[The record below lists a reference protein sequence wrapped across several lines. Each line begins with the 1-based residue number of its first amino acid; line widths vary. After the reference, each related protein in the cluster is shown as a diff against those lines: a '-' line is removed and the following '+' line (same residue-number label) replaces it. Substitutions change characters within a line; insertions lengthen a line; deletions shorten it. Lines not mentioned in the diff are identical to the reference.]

1 MQTSQPA
8 SNPYNDAMNEVFG
21 RLPVHVQDVLL
32 LGAIPH
38 VLDAGLAKLLFPEE
52 TEADVKIIRSFGFT
66 SEPRTGQIEYHSL
79 ARCYL
84 LALWTT
90 RDPDRFRRMSGM
102 LAREYRRRLET
113 SPADSTLHASEW
125 LFHNLA
131 VDPAGGMT
139 LLSNLFDELLESR
152 EMGSAERLLHLVEEQ
167 RAWIGSQSVWLEYFG
182 YSLAYNHYQE
192 LDQPA
197 LEKIITEQGSSLLA
211 ANCLRLLGRNAVR
224 KQQWANG
231 RDFLLKALKICH
243 TLDNAYTRALAHM
256 DLGDLFQNLV
266 ESSGGI
272 LVEARELDTPL
283 RVLYYALSRGPLW
296 IYRLLAEQVNWLP
309 NLYSMNYQNWV
320 ALHFLRLA
328 LRNYRSA
335 EKQFKQLQ
343 NRRGQ
348 IEIANRMAGLLFT
361 LSYTGSAERLCRD
374 ALKAGMVKNS
384 PYYAARFESILG
396 QAAMQHKN
404 LEMACEKLSNSL
416 EIFERYGDWEN
427 AARVAQNLGEACE
440 KEGKAELALDAYRRC
455 LESSRNSRNGLQQ
468 TEMAY
473 RLEKLARKPALSDS
487 LRQRIMDVRQT
498 IRSLVFMDRY
508 PGPVQE
514 SFRRLSRYLTL
525 PSILL
530 ILLFTVAIAFGAF
543 ISASFLTGESQ
554 VPYLDP
560 IVWWTQAIFLVAW
573 ILLPL
578 LALWGYNLTYALLGH
593 FVILGLGFTRV
604 DEAQPN
610 LFVLDD
616 QAISQQNWAGGS
628 KKKIAWENVQTA
640 VIDNRV
646 LFSRPMT
653 FSSNILLRDNETSL
667 LLPASTFRYLELEKE
682 VARQLTDRQP
692 PVQIIK
698 SRLQILEWSSLLSSL
713 LMGVLLAAIIVISQN
728 LFSCYGAEVPQG
740 ADCPEANRLYYMPIL
755 PLGMF
760 FTSLI
765 FGIVSLARWLSANWR
780 IKKASKT

>member
-8 SNPYNDAMNEVFG
+8 PNPYNDAMNEVFG

-32 LGAIPH
+32 LGVIPH
-38 VLDAGLAKLLFPEE
+38 VLDAELAKLLFPEE
-52 TEADVKIIRSFGFT
+52 TEADVKIVRSFGFT
-66 SEPRTGQIEYHSL
+66 SEPRAGQIEYHNL
-79 ARCYL
+79 ARRYL
-84 LALWTT
+84 LDLWMI
-90 RDPDRFRRMSGM
+90 RDPDQFRRMSGV

-131 VDPAGGMT
+131 VDPAGGMS
-139 LLSNLFDELLESR
+139 LVSNLFDELLESR
-152 EMGSAERLLHLVEEQ
+152 ELGSAERLLRLAEEQ
-167 RAWIGSQSVWLEYFG
+167 RAWIGSQSVWLDYFG
-182 YSLAYNHYQE
+182 YSLAYNYYKE
-192 LDQPA
+192 LDPTA
-197 LEKIITEQGSSLLA
+197 IEKIAAEQGSSLLA

-224 KQQWANG
+224 KQRWADG
-231 RDFLLKALKICH
+231 RDFLLKALKICN
-243 TLDNAYTRALAHM
+243 TLDNAYIRASVHT

-272 LVEARELDTPL
+272 LVETRELDTPL

-296 IYRLLAEQVNWLP
+296 IYRLLAERVNWLP

-361 LSYTGSAERLCRD
+361 LSHSGSAERLCRD
-374 ALKAGMVKNS
+374 SLKEGMVKNS
-384 PYYAARFESILG
+384 PYYTARFESILG

-404 LEMACEKLSNSL
+404 LEMARDKLSNSL

-440 KEGKAELALDAYRRC
+440 KEGKAELALDAYRKC
-455 LESSRNSRNGLQQ
+455 LESCRKSRNSLQQ

-473 RLEKLARKPALSDS
+473 RLEKLARKPALSES
-487 LRQRIMDVRQT
+487 LRQRIMDARRT

-514 SFRRLSRYLTL
+514 SFHRLTRYLTL

-530 ILLFTVAIAFGAF
+530 ILLFTVAIAFG
-543 ISASFLTGESQ
+543 SFLSVSFITGEPQ

-560 IVWWTQAIFLVAW
+560 VVWWSQALFLFAW

-578 LALWGYNLTYALLGH
+578 LALWGYNMTYALLGH
-593 FVILGLGFTRV
+593 LVILGLGFTKV

-616 QAISQQNWAGGS
+616 QAISQQDWAGGS
-628 KKKIAWENVQTA
+628 EKKIVWENIRTA

-653 FSSNILLRDNETSL
+653 FSSSILLRDKETSL
-667 LLPASTFRYLELEKE
+667 LLPASTFRYSELEKE
-682 VARQLTDRQP
+682 VTYRLKDRQSP
-692 PVQIIK
+692 AQIT
-698 SRLQILEWSSLLSSL
+698 SNHLRILEWSSLLSSL
-713 LMGVLLAAIIVISQN
+713 LMGVILAGIIVISQN

-740 ADCPEANRLYYMPIL
+740 ADCPEANRLYYLPIL

-780 IKKASKT
+780 MKKASKI